1 MKTFLIV
8 LAAAA
13 AAVLAQDLGQVE
25 VEDAPSPRYNCPMI
39 DIDLDSGNNLD
50 WFRGI
55 ETWQECGM

>member
-1 MKTFLIV
+1 MKTFLV
-8 LAAAA
+8 ALAAA